1 MRDYNKID
9 PCSYVDVD
17 DIARALRDASN
28 APSHIIG
35 ELIDAVYYLKA
46 CAQNEYN
53 KDYFRILYNVLEDI
67 AEKA

>member
-9 PCSYVDVD
+9 PYSYVDVD
-17 DIARALRDASN
+17 DIARALRAASN